1 MVSHIGD
8 LTITA
13 GESFTIS
20 SWDIWTTFP
29 EYAGPEVGEWY
40 DFPYNYAGF
49 PPGSTSANGE
59 NDPGGKGWEHILTCP
74 DVPEGDYTITM
85 GEFDRYGD
93 FEPAIEFGLAATV
106 PEEKIEPPAPVFGDI
121 AYTLPDDERWTWL
134 VNDEPAAAG
143 TYPVTVGEDP
153 VTITVQPI
161 AADGY
166 VFDPPAEPITHT
178 WEPADD
184 SGGWDWPDE
193 PTTGGKLIARWLKWD
208 SVEQQRE
215 CSLYYEVVRSF
226 VWGYTRGHGFD
237 EDGLV
242 PAKPLERVIVAAGAR
257 LAYNPEYVTRWQVSQ
272 ESETMSV
279 FQGFNLAEQA
289 ILNRYRRTWA

>member
-8 LTITA
+8 VTITA
-13 GESFTIS
+13 GESFTLS
-20 SWDIWTTFP
+20 NWDVWTTFP
-29 EYAGPEVGEWY
+29 DYAGPEVGEWY
-40 DFPYNYAGF
+40 EFRTNWAGY
-49 PPGSTSANGE
+49 PPGSTFATGA
-59 NDPGGKGWEHILTCP
+59 NDPGGKGWERILTCP
-74 DVPEGDYTITM
+74 DVAEGNYTITM
-85 GEFDRYGD
+85 GELDKYGD
-93 FEPAIEFGLAATV
+93 FTPAVEIGLAATV

-121 AYTLPDDERWTWL
+121 AYTLPADDRWTWL
-134 VNDEPAAAG
+134 VDGEPAAAG
-143 TYPVTVGEDP
+143 TYPVTVGADP
-153 VTITVQPI
+153 VTITVQPV

-166 VFDPPAEPITHT
+166 VFDPPAEPISHT

-184 SGGWDWPDE
+184 SGGWDWPNE
-193 PTTGGKLIARWLKWD
+193 PTPGGKLIARWLKWD
-208 SVEQQRE
+208 SEQQQRE

-226 VWGYTRGHGFD
+226 VWGYTRGRGFD
-237 EDGLV
+237 DDMV